1 MKRRY
6 AALRIVIAPDSFKE
20 SLSALCVAQAIQ
32 RGMRRVLPTA
42 VYTLIPMA
50 DGGEGTTAA
59 LVNAT
64 GGTLHYRMVTGP
76 RGKPVRAAF
85 GMLSDRQ
92 TAVVEMAAA
101 SGLPLLPVAARNPLL
116 TTSFGTGELLR
127 HALQKNPRRVI
138 IGAGGSATVDGGAG
152 MAQALGAEFFDRHG
166 RRIMAPLSGGSLN
179 YIQRIGLDN
188 FILRRPDLEVLI
200 ACDVRNPLL
209 GARGAA
215 AIFGPQKGASRADVR
230 VLERNLWRYGQ
241 LLESTSGVKVL
252 ARPGAGAGGGLAA
265 SVLALA
271 HGTFKPGAALVMAQ
285 VGLAAALEHADVVIT
300 AEGRIDRQTLYGKV
314 PAGVGKLAQDLG
326 VPAIAIGGSLGPHAR
341 VLFKHGFVGL
351 EAAVVAPMLLPEA
364 LTKALPL
371 VTDAAER
378 VACWLRFRL
387 EQ

>member
-1 MKRRY
+1 MKRRS

-20 SLSALCVAQAIQ
+20 SLSALRVALAIQ

-42 VYTLIPMA
+42 AYTLIPMA

-59 LVNAT
+59 LLSAT
-64 GGTLHYRMVTGP
+64 GGSLHHRTVTGP

-85 GMLSDRQ
+85 GMLGDRQ

-127 HALQKNPRRVI
+127 HALRKNRRRVI

-152 MAQALGAEFFDRHG
+152 MAQALGAEFFDRRG

-188 FILRRPDLEVLI
+188 LILRRPDLEVLI

-230 VLERNLWRYGQ
+230 VLERNLRRYGQ

-271 HGTFKPGAALVMAQ
+271 HGTFKPGVALVMAQ
-285 VGLAAALEHADVVIT
+285 VGLAAALERADVVIT
-300 AEGRIDRQTLYGKV
+300 GEGRIDRQTLYGKV
-314 PAGVGKLAQDLG
+314 LAGVGKLAQELG
-326 VPAIAIGGSLGPHAR
+326 VPAIAIGGSLGPNAR
-341 VLFKHGFVGL
+341 VLLKHGFVGL
-351 EAAVVAPMLLPEA
+351 ESAVVAPMALPEA
-364 LTKALPL
+364 LTNALTL